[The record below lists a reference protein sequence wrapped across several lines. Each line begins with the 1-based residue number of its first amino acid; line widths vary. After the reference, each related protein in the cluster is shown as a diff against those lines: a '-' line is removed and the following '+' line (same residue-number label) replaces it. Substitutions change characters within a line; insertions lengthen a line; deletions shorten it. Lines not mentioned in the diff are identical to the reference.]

1 MHDRRAY
8 CLNIYRELSPPAP
21 LKGAL
26 LCLWTQSIASDY
38 GGHVQRVMPD
48 ACIDMVFVN
57 HAAPVVVGP
66 WTESFLAPFAPGT
79 HIVGARFH
87 PGAATWL
94 LGPVA
99 HALLN
104 RAVSLRALCGTPVAA
119 QFAQVTQAAT
129 LSARRSALESALLGQ
144 LGRARA
150 TDQTVCAA
158 IAWLARHPDGRVQ
171 HLSRWTGIS
180 GRQMSRRFVAAV
192 GYGPKT
198 LQAVLR
204 FQRLLHIASQTRA
217 RLSLVELA
225 MSAGYADQA
234 HMTREVRR
242 FAGRTPTQL
251 LPTAAST
258 LQMSDLF
265 KTAGGATR

>member
-1 MHDRRAY
+1 MIGERTAS
-8 CLNIYRELSPPAP
+8 IYRELSPPAP

-204 FQRLLHIASQTRA
+204 CQRLLHIASQTRA